1 MSTNTT
7 ADTPDIHQR
16 MAQFSRA
23 HQRLLTDKAD
33 LTVRYPNRW
42 VTVGED
48 GIIDTAPTVN
58 ELAEQL
64 HAAGVPAYAVATEF
78 LTTEPK
84 ALII

>member
-1 MSTNTT
+1 MSTNTI
-7 ADTPDIHQR
+7 ADTLAIHQR

-33 LTVRYPNRW
+33 LTTRYPNRW
-42 VTVGED
+42 VAVGED
-48 GIIDTAPTVN
+48 GIIDTAPTAN
-58 ELAEQL
+58 ELAEQI
-64 HAAGVPAYAVATEF
+64 HAAGVPTYAMVSEF